1 MFNKY
6 KFNFNNELAVR
17 INEKKFT
24 QIDFD
29 KLSKKNKTK
38 VELTEINSFNDINK
52 FSTDSIKYLYAL
64 NKNNFAL
71 IYDLDKKIYL
81 AKIVKISDTDIS
93 KNSQN
98 FINYQKQTSAK
109 MIENIYNSYDLFLNN
124 KYKVKINEK
133 TVERVRNYFQ

>member
-1 MFNKY
+1 M
-6 KFNFNNELAVR
+6 
-17 INEKKFT
+17 
-24 QIDFD
+24 
-29 KLSKKNKTK
+29 
-38 VELTEINSFNDINK
+38 
-52 FSTDSIKYLYAL
+52 
-64 NKNNFAL
+64 